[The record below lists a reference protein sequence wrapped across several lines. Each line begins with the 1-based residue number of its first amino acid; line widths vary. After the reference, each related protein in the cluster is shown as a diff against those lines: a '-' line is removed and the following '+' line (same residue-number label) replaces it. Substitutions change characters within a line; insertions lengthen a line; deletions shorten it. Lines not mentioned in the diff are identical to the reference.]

1 MIRRAVKRRHA
12 HPLVS
17 RLEKDYLSSPTYHR
31 SSPNL
36 YQPNDVVGGVG
47 PVVTGVLLLLLLSN
61 FFFFNFLLMAVLLS
75 LNFSLY
81 GVLIFFFCSQRF
93 FVVVLPPTPARTK
106 CWTLR
111 DMPCGIHYQM
121 DEVYAAHT

>member
-1 MIRRAVKRRHA
+1 VGDSGRVIRRAVKRRHA

-47 PVVTGVLLLLLLSN
+47 GVATGVCVSVMLLLLSL
-61 FFFFNFLLMAVLLS
+61 NFLLMAPLLGLLLS
-75 LNFSLY
+75 LNFLFL
-81 GVLIFFFCSQRF
+81 V
-93 FVVVLPPTPARTK
+93 T
-106 CWTLR
+106 
-111 DMPCGIHYQM
+111 
-121 DEVYAAHT
+121 

>member
-81 GVLIFFFCSQRF
+81 GVLIFFRISFNVIV
-93 FVVVLPPTPARTK
+93 FVL
-106 CWTLR
+106 
-111 DMPCGIHYQM
+111 MIS
-121 DEVYAAHT
+121 

>member
-1 MIRRAVKRRHA
+1 MGDSGRVIRRAVKRRHA

-47 PVVTGVLLLLLLSN
+47 GVATGVCVSVMLLLLLLLSL
-61 FFFFNFLLMAVLLS
+61 NFLLMAPLLGLLLS
-75 LNFSLY
+75 LNFLFLVTY
-81 GVLIFFFCSQRF
+81 ILTTFF
-93 FVVVLPPTPARTK
+93 LK
-106 CWTLR
+106 
-111 DMPCGIHYQM
+111 
-121 DEVYAAHT
+121 

>member
-1 MIRRAVKRRHA
+1 MEPLRACVVVWVWYSGRVIRRAVKRRHA

-47 PVVTGVLLLLLLSN
+47 PVVTGVLLLS
-61 FFFFNFLLMAVLLS
+61 FF
-75 LNFSLY
+75 
-81 GVLIFFFCSQRF
+81 
-93 FVVVLPPTPARTK
+93 
-106 CWTLR
+106 
-111 DMPCGIHYQM
+111 
-121 DEVYAAHT
+121 